1 LVKFFEFEIRVEIR
15 TTRCMADTSER
26 WLEAV
31 LVPRGQK
38 HLAVHQTFALD
49 AQRVWV
55 FGSDPQRAHIVL
67 DCPCVDARHAEL
79 VREEAE
85 EGDGSAAW
93 ELVDYGGDNGTFLNG
108 ERVSRARVSR
118 YVQGGAL
125 SFSSH
130 MQHPHSSLLR
140 VCSHDSIS
148 FGLGRNVRH
157 GGSIPPVAVR
167 ASFRGIKF

>member
-1 LVKFFEFEIRVEIR
+1 
-15 TTRCMADTSER
+15 MAPAIEL
-26 WLEAV
+26 WLETV

-49 AQRVWV
+49 TQRVWV

-79 VREEAE
+79 VRAEAE
-85 EGDGSAAW
+85 EMDGSAAW

-108 ERVSRARVSR
+108 ERVSRARVSW
-118 YVQGGAL
+118 YVRGGAL
-125 SFSSH
+125 FFAANV
-130 MQHPHSSLLR
+130 QHTHSSLLR

-157 GGSIPPVAVR
+157 GGNMPPVAVR
-167 ASFRGIKF
+167 ASFRGITS